1 VLPNGEKELAW
12 AFVENKN
19 LSNDAYDDFIA
30 DKGIVDYPLYLKFDS
45 QYEGRG
51 IIILMF
57 GPPGVGKT
65 YTAEAGKFLSYKWQ
79 YYV

>member
-30 DKGIVDYPLYLKFDS
+30 DKGTVNCVDCILKFD
-45 QYEGRG
+45 
-51 IIILMF
+51 
-57 GPPGVGKT
+57 
-65 YTAEAGKFLSYKWQ
+65 
-79 YYV
+79 